1 MLPDEAALR
10 LAEVI
15 AARLPD
21 VEPASAL
28 AWLLSV
34 LFGGDRQVGRR
45 PNAGPASLSAP
56 SPSSPIWVYLA
67 PWISK

>member
-34 LFGGDRQVGRR
+34 LFSGNRLVGRR
-45 PNAGPASLSAP
+45 PNA
-56 SPSSPIWVYLA
+56 
-67 PWISK
+67 